1 MKNNFKHWLNKS
13 FAFSASKKGNISL
26 GAAVGIGSFVF
37 SFSAYHYFKAFN
49 SSFGINDFLTSDLIR
64 ILNRLASDGLLLVA
78 AALVFF
84 LVASTP
90 IIAPRFSDIV
100 QSKRISNGAVLLI
113 SVLLALF
120 LGWVWTTFI
129 KNEILWPT
137 PEDMGIFIAAL
148 SIVLISVFYRRKA
161 IYSLFFF
168 LPFAFA
174 QRGYSDARLITK
186 YPIKFTLEYKDGESV
201 NEIKFDGKDHLFID
215 QSERFVHYKEL
226 WSGKVKRIDVNDIVS
241 TSATST
247 PGMSKDQQ

>member
-13 FAFSASKKGNISL
+13 FAFSASKKGSISL

-37 SFSAYHYFKAFN
+37 SFSAYHYFKAFH

-90 IIAPRFSDIV
+90 IIAPRLYDIV
-100 QSKRISNGAVLLI
+100 QSKRISNGAVLLL

-120 LGWVWTTFI
+120 LGWIWTTFI

-137 PEDMGIFIAAL
+137 TEDIGIFIAAL
-148 SIVLISVFYRRKA
+148 SIVLVSVFYRRKA

-168 LPFAFA
+168 LP
-174 QRGYSDARLITK
+174 L
-186 YPIKFTLEYKDGESV
+186 LL
-201 NEIKFDGKDHLFID
+201 H
-215 QSERFVHYKEL
+215 KEA
-226 WSGKVKRIDVNDIVS
+226 I
-241 TSATST
+241 ATR
-247 PGMSKDQQ
+247 D